1 MAKSTKTASTNSA
14 RVYYTRQDDAIDL
27 GNLVDHQNKS
37 FQWFVDEGLGE
48 LLAEISPI
56 DDYTGTKLSLTFKG
70 YHFED
75 PKMSEA
81 DARENNV
88 SYEAPLKA
96 TVELTNKVT
105 GEVKEQEIYLGD
117 YPVMTKRGT
126 FVINGAER
134 VVVSQLIRSSG
145 VFFTADQHGATN
157 LYGAKVIPSRGA
169 WLEFETAAAGGLFVK
184 IDRKR
189 KIAVTTLL
197 RALGMTEA
205 QMKDTFKHV
214 DTGKISHIE
223 ATLDKDPTRGQSD
236 ALIEVYRRLR
246 PGDLATVDNA
256 KALIENMFYNFK
268 RFDFSRVGRYK
279 INKRLNLDVP
289 NTTENRVMRLDDLV
303 AIVAELIRLNNTQ
316 EPGDDIDSLANRRI
330 KMVGELVQRQF
341 RIGLLRME
349 RNTKDRMSMSEI
361 ETVTPGQLINARPV
375 VAAVREFF
383 ASSQLSQFMDQINP
397 LSELAHKRRLSS
409 MGPGGLSR
417 ERAGFEVRDAHA
429 THYGRICA
437 VETPE
442 GANIGLVSN
451 LANYARINDYG
462 FIETPYRKVIN
473 AVAPKDA
480 AGHIASVDLEDE
492 KGKVI
497 VKAGKTITKDD
508 AAKLAK
514 VEGRVTWPVKA
525 RVTSTVVY
533 LDAAAEDSAV
543 IAGIGNELDDDG
555 YFVSE
560 RVGARTNLK
569 PGEADANDVTHM
581 DAARNQIIGSSAGLI
596 PFIEKNYVYR
606 SLMGSNQQR
615 QAVPLI
621 QPSSPIVGTGLEG
634 DAARNTGQM
643 ILAEADGEVT
653 KASAQEVTV
662 KYAEG
667 SITYEPQHFIR
678 SNEGTSINQKVVVS
692 TGDKVKT
699 GDVLVEGMS
708 IQNGE
713 LALGKDLIAAFM
725 PWGGYNFEDAIIISR
740 KLVED
745 DTLTSIHIVDFMIE
759 VRETKLGPEIVTRDI
774 PNVSEDALR
783 HLDDDGIV
791 RIGAEVHPGDILVGK
806 ITPKGE
812 QELSSEERLLRAI
825 FGEKAKEV
833 RDTSQRMSNGKHGK
847 VVGVKVFSRE
857 NGHELKAGVLM
868 QIQVFVAQMRKIS
881 VGDKLGGRHG
891 NKGVIARILPV
902 EDMPFLE
909 DGTPV
914 DIILNPLGVPSRMNL
929 GQLFE
934 THLGMAA
941 RALGLHVASPSFNGV
956 PVEKIQSLLKE
967 AGLPEDGK
975 QQLFD
980 GRTGE
985 AFQERTTVGSM
996 YMIKLNH
1003 MVADKIHARSTGP
1016 YTMVTQQP
1024 LGGKAQNGGQRF
1036 GEMEVWA
1043 LEAYGAAATLQEML
1057 TIKSDDVYGRSKAY
1071 ESIIKKTEIV
1081 GPKVPES
1088 FNVLVK
1094 ELQGLGLKVDL
1105 VSSNK
1110 VVDAEEV
1117 LATNVRDEAAH
1128 LSDVEVPAPVIADID
1143 VTEDAAVDEFMV
1155 MEDEISDDMTEVGTD
1170 EDLSLVAQSTDM
1182 PLQDGDDTDIDTEEE
1197 KEVA

>member
-1 MAKSTKTASTNSA
+1 MAKGTKTTSDDTQ
-14 RVYYTRQDDAIDL
+14 RVYFTTQDDAIALD
-27 GNLVDHQNKS
+27 NLVDHQNKS

-48 LLAEISPI
+48 LLAEISPV
-56 DDYTGTKLSLTFKG
+56 DDYTGAKLSLRFKD

-96 TVELTNKVT
+96 NVELTNKVT

-117 YPVMTKRGT
+117 FPWMTKRGT

-134 VVVSQLIRSSG
+134 VVVSQLIRSAG
-145 VFFTADQHGATN
+145 VFFTSEQHGATSI
-157 LYGAKVIPSRGA
+157 YGAKVIPGRGA
-169 WLEFETAAAGGLFVK
+169 WLEFETAANGALYVK

-189 KIAVTTLL
+189 KLAVTTLL

-205 QMKDTFKHV
+205 HMKDTFKHV
-214 DTGKISHIE
+214 DTGSTSHLQL
-223 ATLDKDPTRGQSD
+223 TLDKDPTKGQSD

-256 KALIENMFYNFK
+256 RSLLENMFYNFK

-279 INKRLNLDVP
+279 INKRLNLDVA
-289 NTTENRVMRLDDLV
+289 NTTENRVMRLEDLV
-303 AIVAELIRLNNTQ
+303 AIVTELIRLNNTQ
-316 EPGDDIDSLANRRI
+316 EPADDIDSLANRRV
-330 KMVGELVQRQF
+330 KLVGELVQRQF

-361 ETVTPGQLINARPV
+361 ENVTPGQLINARPV

-442 GANIGLVSN
+442 GANIGLVLN
-451 LANYARINDYG
+451 LANYARINEYG
-462 FIETPYRKVIN
+462 FVETPYRKVIN
-473 AVAPKDA
+473 AVTAKDA
-480 AGHIASVDLEDE
+480 AGHIARVDLEDAS
-492 KGKVI
+492 GKVI
-497 VKAGKTITKDD
+497 VKAGKVITGDD

-514 VEGRVTWPVKA
+514 VEGRVTWPIKA
-525 RVTSTVVY
+525 KVTTEVVY
-533 LDAAAEDSAV
+533 LDAAEEEASV
-543 IAGIGNELDDDG
+543 IAGAGSELDENG
-555 YFVSE
+555 YFISDRVS
-560 RVGARTNLK
+560 ARMHLK
-569 PGEADANDVTHM
+569 SGEVDSDDVTYM

-621 QPSSPIVGTGLEG
+621 QPKSPIVGTGLEAP
-634 DAARNTGQM
+634 AARNTGQM
-643 ILAEADGEVT
+643 VLAEADGEVT
-653 KASAQEVTV
+653 QATGDKVVVAH
-662 KYAEG
+662 KEG
-667 SITYEPQHFIR
+667 SVTYEPQHFVR
-678 SNEGTSINQKVVVS
+678 SNEGTSINQKVVVN
-692 TGDKVKT
+692 TGDKVKK
-699 GDVLVEGMS
+699 GDVLIEGMS

-713 LALGKDLIAAFM
+713 LALGKDLIVAFM
-725 PWGGYNFEDAIIISR
+725 PWGGYNFEDAIVISR

-745 DTLTSIHIVDFMIE
+745 DTLTSVHIVDFMIE

-868 QIQVFVAQMRKIS
+868 QIQVFVAQMRKIA

-902 EDMPFLE
+902 EDMPFME

-914 DIILNPLGVPSRMNL
+914 DIILNPLGVPSRMNI

-941 RALGLHVASPSFNGV
+941 RALGMKVASPSFNGV
-956 PVEKIQSLLKE
+956 SADKIRELLSQAE
-967 AGLPEDGK
+967 LPEDGK

-985 AFQERTTVGSM
+985 AFKERTTTGSM

-1057 TIKSDDVYGRSKAY
+1057 TLKSDDVYGRSKAY

-1105 VSSNK
+1105 ISSDSL
-1110 VVDAEEV
+1110 VDAEQV
-1117 LATNVRDEAAH
+1117 LATNVRDEASNPAQ
-1128 LSDVEVPAPVIADID
+1128 VEVPAPLASDVD
-1143 VTEDAAVDEFMV
+1143 VTVDAAVDEFMV
-1155 MEDEISDDMTEVGTD
+1155 MEDVNN
-1170 EDLSLVAQSTDM
+1170 
-1182 PLQDGDDTDIDTEEE
+1182 DDTDSGATPTADDTSDDGVTVTADDENEEE
-1197 KEVA
+1197 KA